1 MAAPDSISASFFSSW
16 SAQPTAALDM
26 NFCAHV
32 LSLQARHSDALMAS
46 SLPDFCGLCARYQPM
61 MIERSVAGGGGG
73 TQHETRML
81 QLWLRMA
88 PGEEYD
94 ATAQILLTISMPAGE
109 SGVCGSGGHPRGLTL
124 GVHGPLA
131 GTTRPTW
138 AVAAA

>member
-46 SLPDFCGLCARYQPM
+46 SLPDFDRGSRSSEERSIAANQPM

-94 ATAQILLTISMPAGE
+94 ATAQILLTISM
-109 SGVCGSGGHPRGLTL
+109 
-124 GVHGPLA
+124 
-131 GTTRPTW
+131 
-138 AVAAA
+138 